1 MFKLFLLSFCNSA
14 NEFFHFE
21 CFIFFLCFIFV
32 SMFLHFVA
40 AFLLCTFVCKTILNF
55 IIYCFLVVYLG
66 NLHVSFGLLF
76 LFLKMLNMSSI
87 SVRRGIYGLRCRRW
101 LKWLLWFLSSRLPP
115 SVVTN
120 KPDIVLFYG
129 TFCGQPSSGSS
140 FLSVVRS
147 LLFNHWL
154 LFSKNISNFQ
164 IASFFYPR
172 TDVSLKLS
180 LPVHALCSLFHSTPL
195 CESSELLT
203 FAFSSS
209 LRMGLLPSYSR
220 VLRILMLSDL
230 CHCQHASVAASLPLY
245 LQFFCANFSGFY
257 ATRGVLATTLPILC
271 VFPNYIQIEIYGLLS
286 ISQLYC
292 GSKLQEF

>member
-1 MFKLFLLSFCNSA
+1 MFKLFLLSFCNSV

-40 AFLLCTFVCKTILNF
+40 AFLLCTFVCKTVLNF

-66 NLHVSFGLLF
+66 NLHISFGLLF

-101 LKWLLWFLSSRLPP
+101 LKWLLWFLSSKLPP
-115 SVVTN
+115 FVVTN

-129 TFCGQPSSGSS
+129 TFCGQPFSGSS
-140 FLSVVRS
+140 FLSVIRS

-164 IASFFYPR
+164 IASF
-172 TDVSLKLS
+172 
-180 LPVHALCSLFHSTPL
+180 STQ
-195 CESSELLT
+195 ELM
-203 FAFSSS
+203 S
-209 LRMGLLPSYSR
+209 P
-220 VLRILMLSDL
+220 
-230 CHCQHASVAASLPLY
+230 
-245 LQFFCANFSGFY
+245 
-257 ATRGVLATTLPILC
+257 
-271 VFPNYIQIEIYGLLS
+271 
-286 ISQLYC
+286 
-292 GSKLQEF
+292 